1 MTPVEIARQALGR
14 LAQHGLPP
22 TPEHYEKEYR
32 DIAGL
37 PPRTSAPGVDVAA
50 APAPPASAS
59 PETMEMVRALL
70 HAMTAANAGLHAD
83 LTRFSDESSSLLAQA
98 QGSQDPR
105 SVQELF
111 SAMTASSSW
120 LLSQVDSARIEL
132 ENTREQLNQM
142 HAELERAQQMAVSDA
157 LTGLPNRRG
166 LDGLLAREIA
176 RARRHKNELCIAVLD
191 VDHFK
196 RINDAHGHDVGDLAL
211 KHLADTIRGAVREV
225 DVLARLGG
233 EEFVLVLPDTPLVG
247 AEFTMNRLL
256 RTAQS
261 TPLAHASKQITV
273 AFSAGLARWQA
284 EEAAEAI
291 IKRAD
296 QAMYR
301 AKSAGRGM
309 VMVAEG
315 H

>member
-14 LAQHGLPP
+14 LTQLGLPP
-22 TPEHYEKEYR
+22 TPENYEREYR
-32 DIAGL
+32 VAAGL
-37 PPRTSAPGVDVAA
+37 PPRVPAPSLEP
-50 APAPPASAS
+50 APAPAAAGAN
-59 PETMEMVRALL
+59 PETMEVVRALL
-70 HAMTAANAGLHAD
+70 HAMTNANAGLHAD
-83 LTRFSDESSSLLAQA
+83 LTRFSDESNSLLAQV
-98 QGSQDPR
+98 QGSPDPR

-111 SAMTASSSW
+111 GAMIASSSW
-120 LLSQVDSARIEL
+120 LLGQVDSARVEL
-132 ENTREQLNQM
+132 ETTREQLNRM
-142 HAELERAQQMAVSDA
+142 HAELERAQLMVVSDP

-166 LDGLLAREIA
+166 LDRVLAREIA
-176 RARRHKNELCIAVLD
+176 RARRHQTQLCIAVLD

-196 RINDAHGHDVGDLAL
+196 RINDTHGHDVGDLAL
-211 KHLADTIRGAVREV
+211 RHLADTIKAAVRET

-261 TPLAHASKQITV
+261 TALALGDKRITV
-273 AFSAGLARWQA
+273 AFSAGLAQWQG
-284 EEAAEAI
+284 EEGAEAL

-296 QAMYR
+296 QAMYQ

>member
-1 MTPVEIARQALGR
+1 
-14 LAQHGLPP
+14 
-22 TPEHYEKEYR
+22 
-32 DIAGL
+32 
-37 PPRTSAPGVDVAA
+37 
-50 APAPPASAS
+50 
-59 PETMEMVRALL
+59 
-70 HAMTAANAGLHAD
+70 LHAD

-98 QGSQDPR
+98 QGSQDAR

-120 LLSQVDSARIEL
+120 LLSQVDSARVEL

-166 LDGLLAREIA
+166 LDGVLAREIA
-176 RARRHKNELCIAVLD
+176 RARRHKTELCIAVLD

-211 KHLADTIRGAVREV
+211 KHLAATIRAAVRET

-261 TPLAHASKQITV
+261 TPLTHASKQITV

-284 EEAAEAI
+284 EEPAEAI

-309 VMVAEG
+309 VMVDEG